1 MEAKL
6 DLNEMLNRAPLEREM
21 PFSPEEYSDRVRR
34 VQDKMRADGVDILVI
49 NSTPNLGYLTGYDTT
64 MPCGYTV
71 GILPVDGD
79 VSLHCSELES
89 PCALL
94 CSTIERTYL
103 YRWHE
108 AQDTATQLGQ
118 ILIDLGAA
126 NKRIGLEMGNAETFS
141 NVAFDTESYLRLK
154 EMMPEAKFVN
164 ASELVL
170 SIRKIKSP
178 AELACMR
185 SAGEY
190 TAIGLDAS
198 LDALEEG
205 RTENEVVAAGYA
217 AMIAAGSE
225 LMSIDPMIITGKRTG
240 YMPHI
245 AYRRTPIHKG
255 DSVYLEYS
263 GCHYRYNAPSMRSG
277 VVGKPSEGLR
287 RLSDASLKV
296 VDLLLENIRPG
307 RTGHEVAQI
316 AAQGLNDAPK
326 DTFFHGA
333 FGYSIGM
340 GFQPTWTEAPVYI
353 ADGCHEELKP
363 GMTFHMP
370 ICVWVPT
377 DKYGIGFSE
386 SVVVTE
392 DGCDQITPVRERRLV
407 VR

>member
-1 MEAKL
+1 M
-6 DLNEMLNRAPLEREM
+6 DLNEMLNRAPLERDM
-21 PFSPEEYSDRVRR
+21 AFSSEEYNGRVRR
-34 VQDKMRADGVDILVI
+34 VQEQMRADGIDILVI
-49 NSTPNLGYLTGYDTT
+49 SSTPNLGYLSGYDTT

-79 VSLHCSELES
+79 ISLHCSELES

-94 CSTIERTYL
+94 CSTIEQTYV

-108 AQDTATQLGQ
+108 GQDTATQLGQ

-126 NKRIGLEMGNAETFS
+126 HKHIGVEMGNAETFS

-154 EMMPEAKFVN
+154 ELMPEAKLVN
-164 ASELVL
+164 ASKLVL
-170 SIRKIKSP
+170 SVRKIKSQ
-178 AELACMR
+178 AELAYMR
-185 SAGEY
+185 TAGEY

-198 LDALEEG
+198 LRALEEG

-225 LMSIDPMIITGKRTG
+225 LMSIDPMIMTGKRTG

-245 AYRRTPIHKG
+245 AYRRTPIHRG
-255 DSVYLEYS
+255 DPVYLEYS

-277 VVGKPSEGLR
+277 VVGPPSDGLR
-287 RLSDASLKV
+287 RLSDAALKV

-307 RTGHEVAQI
+307 RTGHEVAEI
-316 AAQGLNDAPK
+316 AAQGLKDAPE
-326 DTFFHGA
+326 DTYFHGA

-340 GFQPTWTEAPVYI
+340 GFQPTWTEAPMYI
-353 ADGCHEELKP
+353 AENCHEELQP

-377 DKYGIGFSE
+377 EKYGIGFSE
-386 SVVVTE
+386 SVAVTG
-392 DGCDQITPVRERRLV
+392 DGCTQLTPVRERQLV